1 MPKKSNQNNK
11 NQQANSDL
19 NKVIYQQLRKLAH
32 SLMVKER
39 NNHTLSPTDL
49 VHEAFLKISDSKL
62 SVNNEKHYFRTL
74 AKQMRLVLI
83 DYGRSKQSAKNNA
96 GKAAVNYTDSLGL
109 MDVSPDFSQL
119 SSAIDDLNQFD
130 ERSAEAIDLVYFA
143 NLPQIKA
150 AKYLNISITTLE
162 RDIKFGRAFINKYI
176 NEQ

>member
-1 MPKKSNQNNK
+1 MSNIKSQ
-11 NQQANSDL
+11 NQQPDSDL
-19 NKVIYQQLRKLAH
+19 NKVIYDQLRNLAH

-62 SVNNEKHYFRTL
+62 SVNDEKHYFRTL

-83 DYGRSKQSAKNNA
+83 DYGRSKQSHKNNA

-109 MDVSPDFSQL
+109 MDVTPDFSQL
-119 SSAIDDLNQFD
+119 NAAIDELNYFD

-143 NLPQIKA
+143 NVPQVKA
-150 AKYLNISITTLE
+150 AKFLEISLATLE
-162 RDIKFGRAFINKYI
+162 RDVKFGRAFINKYI